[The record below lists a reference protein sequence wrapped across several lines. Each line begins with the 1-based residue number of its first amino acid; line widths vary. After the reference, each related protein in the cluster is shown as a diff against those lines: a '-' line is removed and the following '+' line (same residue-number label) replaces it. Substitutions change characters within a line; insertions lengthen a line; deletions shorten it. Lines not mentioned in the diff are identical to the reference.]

1 MRAIL
6 DLRIDHLHAE
16 LSAKAILGTVEIDG
30 KTLLAILERLKALE
44 ASRCTTAQ

>member
-1 MRAIL
+1 MRTIL
-6 DLRIDHLHAE
+6 DLHIDHLHAE

-44 ASRCTTAQ
+44 VTNGT